1 MPAEIER
8 VFLLRALPHPM
19 PAGETWLIEQ
29 GYLPPV
35 RHGGPD
41 APAGAPAAALAEG
54 RLRRIERADGSVEL
68 VHTVKRGAGR
78 VREEIERPMDA
89 AEFAREWPRTE
100 GARLRKERIRIGHGG
115 LVWEVDRFLD
125 IPVVLAEC
133 EIPSVDTPL
142 EIPPWLAPFV
152 EREVT
157 DEPAFRNF
165 ELARR
170 AGLLPGR

>member
-8 VFLLRALPHPM
+8 VFLLRALPAPM
-19 PAGETWLIEQ
+19 PPGETWSIEQ
-29 GYLPPV
+29 GYLPTL
-35 RHGGPD
+35 RHGAAHGV
-41 APAGAPAAALAEG
+41 PAGALAEG
-54 RLRRIERADGSVEL
+54 RLRRIIRPDGSEEL

-78 VREEIERPMDA
+78 VREEVERPMDP

-100 GARLRKERIRIGHGG
+100 GARLRKERTRIAHGD

-125 IPVVLAEC
+125 LPVVLAEC
-133 EIPSVDTPL
+133 EIPSVDAPL

-157 DEPAFRNF
+157 DEPEFRNF

-170 AGLLPGR
+170 AGLLRGQ